1 MKLDK
6 TQRIIVIALIV
17 VAGYLI
23 LYIILKPFFSFG
35 NGMMNMM
42 AFASQQN
49 TVLNLLAI
57 FLALLLGLIVTY
69 LIKPTK
75 QEVQQKSEIETLKK
89 ALSPDEKVLV
99 QEIQKA
105 GEITQDSL
113 RFRLNWSKAKVSAIL
128 TNLDRIGIIQR
139 ERQGKTYKVFMQKN
153 SSEPSDKQ

>member
-23 LYIILKPFFSFG
+23 LYIILKPFFSFE

-57 FLALLLGLIVTY
+57 FLALLLGFIVTY
-69 LIKPTK
+69 LIKPAK
-75 QEVQQKSEIETLKK
+75 QEAPQKSEIETIKK
-89 ALSPDEKVLV
+89 ALSPDEKILV

-128 TNLDRIGIIQR
+128 TNMDRMGIIQR
-139 ERQGKTYKVFMQKN
+139 QRQGKTYKVFMQKN
-153 SSEPSDKQ
+153 SSIPSNKQ